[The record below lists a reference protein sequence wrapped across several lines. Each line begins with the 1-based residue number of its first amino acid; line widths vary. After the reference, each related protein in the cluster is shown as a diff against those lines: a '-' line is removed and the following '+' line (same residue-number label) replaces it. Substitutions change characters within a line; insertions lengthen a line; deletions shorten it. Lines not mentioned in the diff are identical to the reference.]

1 MLKKSNVS
9 MEEIFNVDY
18 DFVVDLILEQNAIGF
33 FQGKSEGG
41 PRALGNRSILFD
53 PRNYLAKDIVNNIK
67 QREWFRP
74 FAGTVLLE
82 HANEWFEMETL
93 KESQFMMYA
102 MKVKENKKSLIPGI
116 IHVDD
121 TCRIQTVTEEQ
132 NYHYYNLINSFYK
145 KTEVPIVFNTSLNLA
160 GEVLSYTDADA
171 INVLYESELEY
182 LYFPEKQKLVVVK
195 N

>member
-1 MLKKSNVS
+1 
-9 MEEIFNVDY
+9 MEEIFNIDY
-18 DFVVDLILEQNAIGF
+18 DFVIDLILEQNAIGF

-93 KESQFMMYA
+93 KESPFMMYA
-102 MKVKENKKSLIPGI
+102 MKVKENKKTLIPGI

-132 NYHYYNLINSFYK
+132 NYHYYNLINAFYK
-145 KTEVPIVFNTSLNLA
+145 KTEVPIIFNTSLNLA
-160 GEVLSYTDADA
+160 GNVLSYTDADA